1 MQPLVLAGL
10 LWSALASAAL
20 EVKVVLPE
28 QGVDDKLKA
37 FAAKSEALLKEW
49 EPKVADALGFGAHKG
64 EVHPTSITIIFRE
77 MKGVAYWDG
86 KAINVATQWVA
97 SHPEDAAL
105 VVHELTH
112 VLQAY
117 RKVPG
122 WFTEG
127 EADYIRFQL
136 LEQGKFGIRL
146 DLAKM
151 KPRDSYR
158 VTGWFLAQA
167 EAKHPGLIRQLHT
180 AAKEGRDVE
189 QAFAAHCAGRTIDQ
203 FWADLAAAAPAKK

>member
-1 MQPLVLAGL
+1 MRPLLLSAL
-10 LWSALASAAL
+10 LWTVGASAAL

-28 QGVDDKLKA
+28 QGVDEKLKA

-49 EPKVADALGFGAHKG
+49 EPKVADALGFGAHQG
-64 EVHPTSITIIFRE
+64 EVRPASITIIFRE

-97 SHPEDAAL
+97 AHPEDAAL

-167 EAKHPGLIRQLHT
+167 EDKHPGLIRRMHA

-203 FWADLAAAAPAKK
+203 FWAELAAAAPAKK

>member
-1 MQPLVLAGL
+1 
-10 LWSALASAAL
+10 
-20 EVKVVLPE
+20 VKVVLPE
-28 QGVDDKLKA
+28 QGADDRLRA
-37 FAAKSEALLKEW
+37 FAAKSASLLKEW
-49 EPKVADALGFGAHKG
+49 EPKVAETLGLDASKG
-64 EVHPTSITIIFRE
+64 ETRPAVITVIFRE

-97 SHPEDAAL
+97 THPDDSGL

-127 EADYIRFQL
+127 EADYVRFQL
-136 LEQGKFGIRL
+136 LEQGRFGIRL
-146 DLAKM
+146 DFPKM

-158 VTGWFLAQA
+158 VTGWFLGQA
-167 EAKHPGLIRQLHT
+167 EAKHPGLIRKLHA
-180 AAKEGRDVE
+180 AAKAGGDVE

-203 FWADLAAAAPAKK
+203 YWADLAAAASVKK

>member
-1 MQPLVLAGL
+1 MQPLALAGL
-10 LWSALASAAL
+10 LWAALASAAL

-49 EPKVADALGFGAHKG
+49 EPKVADALGFGAQPG
-64 EVHPTSITIIFRE
+64 EVHPVSITVIFRE

-117 RKVPG
+117 RKAPG

-136 LEQGKFGIRL
+136 LEQGRFGIRL

-167 EAKHPGLIRQLHT
+167 EARHPGLIRRMHA

>member
-1 MQPLVLAGL
+1 MQPLALAGL
-10 LWSALASAAL
+10 LWAALASAAL

-49 EPKVADALGFGAHKG
+49 EPKVADALGFGAQPG
-64 EVHPTSITIIFRE
+64 EVHPVSITVIFRE

-86 KAINVATQWVA
+86 KAISVATQWVA

-117 RKVPG
+117 RKAPG

-136 LEQGKFGIRL
+136 LEQGRFGIRL

-167 EAKHPGLIRQLHT
+167 EARHPGLIRRMHA

>member
-1 MQPLVLAGL
+1 MKPLVLAGL
-10 LWSALASAAL
+10 LWTALASAAL
-20 EVKVVLPE
+20 EVKVVLPA
-28 QGVDDKLKA
+28 QGVDDKLQA
-37 FAAKSEALLKEW
+37 FATKSEALLKEW
-49 EPKVADALGFGAHKG
+49 EPKVAAALGFGAQKG
-64 EVHPTSITIIFRE
+64 EVHPTTITIIFRE

-97 SHPEDAAL
+97 SHPEDSAL
-105 VVHELTH
+105 VVHELVH

-127 EADYIRFQL
+127 VADYIRFQL
-136 LEQGKFGIRL
+136 LEQGKFGIRI

-167 EAKHPGLIRQLHT
+167 EAKHPGLIRALHT
-180 AAKEGRDVE
+180 AAKTGVDIELAFTQHCQGRGVD
-189 QAFAAHCAGRTIDQ
+189 D
-203 FWADLAAAAPAKK
+203 FWADLAAATPVKK

>member
-10 LWSALASAAL
+10 LWAIQAAAL
-20 EVKVVLPE
+20 EVKVVLPA
-28 QGVDDKLKA
+28 QGVDEKLRA

-49 EPKVADALGFGAHKG
+49 EPKVADALGFGAHPG
-64 EVHPTSITIIFRE
+64 EVHPASVTIIFRE

-97 SHPEDAAL
+97 AHPEDAAL
-105 VVHELTH
+105 VVHELVH

-127 EADYIRFQL
+127 VADYIRFQL
-136 LEQGKFGIRL
+136 LEQGRFGIRL
-146 DLAKM
+146 DFAKM

-167 EAKHPGLIRQLHT
+167 EARHPGLVRKLHA
-180 AAKEGRDVE
+180 AAKEGRDIE
-189 QAFAAHCAGRTIDQ
+189 QAFAEHCQGRTIDQ
-203 FWADLAAAAPAKK
+203 SWAGFAAAAPAQK

>member
-1 MQPLVLAGL
+1 MKPLVLAGL
-10 LWSALASAAL
+10 LWVAQAVAL

-37 FAAKSEALLKEW
+37 FAAKSDALLKEW
-49 EPKVADALGFGAHKG
+49 EPKVADALGFGALPG
-64 EVHPTSITIIFRE
+64 EVHPAVITIIFRD
-77 MKGVAYWDG
+77 MKGVAHWDG
-86 KAINVATQWVA
+86 KAIHVATQWVS
-97 SHPEDAAL
+97 SHPEDSGL
-105 VVHELTH
+105 VVHELVH

-127 EADYIRFQL
+127 VADYIRFQL
-136 LEQGKFGIRL
+136 LEKGRFGIRL

-167 EAKHPGLIRQLHT
+167 EAKHPGLIRKLHA
-180 AAKEGRDVE
+180 AAKQGRDVE
-189 QAFAAHCAGRTIDQ
+189 QAFADHCQGRTIDR
-203 FWADLAAAAPAKK
+203 FWANLAAAAPAQK